1 MSRLW
6 LLFIGAVCVVFGI
19 RGDVALLRLYIIGG
33 CDLGYGKI
41 IDGCDLG
48 YGKLLTGVIGLW
60 GIIDGCDL
68 GYGDIIG
75 GC

>member
-48 YGKLLTGVIGLW
+48 YGK
-60 GIIDGCDL
+60 IIDGCDWVW
-68 GYGDIIG
+68 GI
-75 GC
+75 